1 MGGRDPYADHPVPGT
16 PLERLSSQLP
26 LAARHAALPPD
37 LAARHREI
45 LTAYVA
51 TGRAPSLIPA
61 DATLAAA
68 DLVVIGD
75 GEVAGAYPF
84 SSESTPHR
92 LHLVDA
98 GVHAM
103 CALDAVAVGA
113 VLGTTVEIDSTCAVS
128 GEPVRIVQE
137 ASAVVAADPA
147 DIRVGIRW
155 QDPIG
160 CAAHSMCRD
169 MVFVRA
175 GFAPVWIGE
184 EGDAAVLTLD
194 EAIAL
199 GDAFFRPLFTP
210 PLL

>member
-1 MGGRDPYADHPVPGT
+1 MPGT

-26 LAARHAALPPD
+26 LAARRAALPPD

-45 LTAYVA
+45 LAAYVA
-51 TGRAPSLIPA
+51 TGRPPSLIPA

-84 SSESTPHR
+84 SSETTPHR
-92 LHLVDA
+92 LRLVDT
-98 GVHAM
+98 GVIVHAM
-103 CALDAVAVGA
+103 CSLDAVAVAA
-113 VLGTTVEIDSTCAVS
+113 VLDTTAEIDSTCAVS
-128 GEPVRIVQE
+128 GEPVRIIQQALTV
-137 ASAVVAADPA
+137 AAADPA

-155 QDPIG
+155 QDPVG

-169 MVFVRA
+169 MIFVGA
-175 GFAPVWIGE
+175 GRAPVWTGE
-184 EGDAAVLTLD
+184 EGDAAVLTLE